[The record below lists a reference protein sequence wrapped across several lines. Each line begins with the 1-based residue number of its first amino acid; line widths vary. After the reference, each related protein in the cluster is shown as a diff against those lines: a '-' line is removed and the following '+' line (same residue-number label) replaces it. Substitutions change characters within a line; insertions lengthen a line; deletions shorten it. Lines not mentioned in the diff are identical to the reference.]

1 MGLSDRD
8 LLAKTLM
15 AEAGNQGIGGM
26 MDVGSVI
33 MNRANTTGYGD
44 GVRGVIMKPG
54 QFSAWNG
61 TTGYAGGEQ
70 GQNVDAMQPS
80 AEIYKAADMLLSGNY
95 NDQTGGATHYYNDAI
110 SQPKWGASAGGNWQR
125 RGDHVFGFADAGR
138 TGATPQPTIGSQA
151 MQVLGKTLPK
161 QQRSGI
167 LATPQKGPEPMQQ
180 QQPRGL
186 LGSMGIQKMQE
197 GAEGETG
204 QRFYQRDSF
213 KDTAAKM
220 GQAFAALGS
229 NPGVQKF
236 TNDVANQRTESKS
249 RNKTIEYLRANG
261 MADMADMVEA
271 GNLPAGGVLSAIIQ
285 KRMATPKDNRTSAQ
299 LEYAGA
305 KAQGYG
311 GSFMDYKTA
320 LAKSGAINLGG
331 QDVQI
336 VEGKMVVPDPSDPSG
351 YKLVPFGGSKAALA
365 AAEGASRQIV
375 TEKIKGDKATVVNRD
390 IDRLVTMIDGGGT
403 FDLPETGILGGAL
416 GKLGVNQEAVDFK
429 NTLASIQ
436 GTIAF
441 DTLAKMR
448 EASKTGG
455 ALGAVSEREID
466 LLISAFGALQQNTD
480 PTILRENL
488 IDIKRVMGKIEN
500 DPVARSMA
508 YGGAGGGAVP
518 PASVAESTDPLN
530 LFGN

>member
-138 TGATPQPTIGSQA
+138 RGATPQPTIGSQA

-236 TNDVANQRTESKS
+236 TNDVANQRTETKS
-249 RNKTIEYLRANG
+249 RNKTIDYLRANG
-261 MADMADMVEA
+261 MGDMADMVEA

-285 KRMATPKDNRTSAQ
+285 KRMAGPKGKDGVTVGKNIIDRNTGEMIYQGGDDGPSFRAATPEEAARYQAASGQIDMATGRFYDTSPSGGFSVTTGPDGTTTVTQ
-299 LEYAGA
+299 GGRSSSKSLTE
-305 KAQGYG
+305 AQGKATG
-311 GSFMDYKTA
+311 FFGRATA
-320 LAKSGAINLGG
+320 SNVVLDDLELQGTELRQFIAGQLPFGNYLRTPEGQRYDQAQRDFINAILRQESGAVIAESEFDNAKRQYFPQPGDTTG
-331 QDVQI
+331 VVDQKRKNRVQAIRGIEVAAGTGADEI
-336 VEGKMVVPDPSDPSG
+336 VIGDDP
-351 YKLVPFGGSKAALA
+351 A
-365 AAEGASRQIV
+365 V
-375 TEKIKGDKATVVNRD
+375 TDST
-390 IDRLVTMIDGGGT
+390 
-403 FDLPETGILGGAL
+403 P
-416 GKLGVNQEAVDFK
+416 
-429 NTLASIQ
+429 
-436 GTIAF
+436 
-441 DTLAKMR
+441 
-448 EASKTGG
+448 
-455 ALGAVSEREID
+455 
-466 LLISAFGALQQNTD
+466 
-480 PTILRENL
+480 
-488 IDIKRVMGKIEN
+488 EN
-500 DPVARSMA
+500 D
-508 YGGAGGGAVP
+508 
-518 PASVAESTDPLN
+518 DPLN

>member
-1 MGLSDRD
+1 MGSPFD
-8 LLAKTLM
+8 LAAQQIGLNENEKGPAIQEYLRNGGQNLDPSVTAWCAAFVNSTINQSGGSGTDKLNARSFMKWGQPVDTPQRGDVAVFSRGDPKGWQGHVGFFDSFNDDGRINVLG
-15 AEAGNQGIGGM
+15 GNQ
-26 MDVGSVI
+26 
-33 MNRANTTGYGD
+33 ND
-44 GVRGVIMKPG
+44 GVNISPYDKSRLLGFRRPG
-54 QFSAWNG
+54 SP
-61 TTGYAGGEQ
+61 
-70 GQNVDAMQPS
+70 V
-80 AEIYKAADMLLSGNY
+80 
-95 NDQTGGATHYYNDAI
+95 
-110 SQPKWGASAGGNWQR
+110 
-125 RGDHVFGFADAGR
+125 
-138 TGATPQPTIGSQA
+138 GATPQPTIGSQA
-151 MQVLGKTLPK
+151 MQVLGKTLPEQ
-161 QQRSGI
+161 QQRGI

-236 TNDVANQRTESKS
+236 TNDVANQRTETKS
-249 RNKTIEYLRANG
+249 RNKTVEYLRANG

-285 KRMATPKDNRTSAQ
+285 KRMATPKDNRTTAQ

-311 GSFMDYKTA
+311 GSFMDYKTD

-336 VEGKMVVPDPSDPSG
+336 VEGKMVVPDSSDPSG

-508 YGGAGGGAVP
+508 YGGAGAGAVTD
-518 PASVAESTDPLN
+518 STPENDDPLN